1 MSHDGLEAVLR
12 VQVPP
17 LHKTVLG
24 AVEKTVRCSY
34 DPEGQFVK
42 QARFCLGAVLP
53 GDQKVL
59 VPEEQGLCDQVFV
72 ASQPVQPTFVDDV
85 PHDHICVLK
94 QQQVSSDDC
103 G

>member
-1 MSHDGLEAVLR
+1 MSHDSLEAVLR

-24 AVEKTVRCSY
+24 AVKKTEPFCY
-34 DPEGQFVK
+34 DPEEQFRN
-42 QARFCLGAVLP
+42 QASFYFEAALP

-59 VPEEQGLCDQVFV
+59 VSEEQGLGDEVFV

-85 PHDHICVLK
+85 PHDYVCVLK
-94 QQQVSSDDC
+94 
-103 G
+103 